1 MTDYDRKAAEC
12 LGILESIAAK
22 IRADMETGHIRKW
35 AAIGDLSDACRVL
48 SDIEDRVYQAGEYA
62 A

>member
-1 MTDYDRKAAEC
+1 MNDYDRKAAEC

-22 IRADMETGHIRKW
+22 IRAGW
-35 AAIGDLSDACRVL
+35 AALGDLSDACRVL
-48 SDIEDRVYQAGEYA
+48 SDIEDRVYQTGEYA

>member
-1 MTDYDRKAAEC
+1 MNDYEHKAAEC

-22 IRADMETGHIRKW
+22 IRGDIETGHIRKW
-35 AAIGDLSDACRVL
+35 AAIGDLSDICRVIR
-48 SDIEDRVYQAGEYA
+48 DIEDRVYQTGEYA